1 MIRTV
6 TYNGNELSYELTLKN
21 VKNINL
27 RIKPNA
33 TVFVSANRGIPLK
46 IIDEFVLSRADFI
59 TKALKNYKDKSEQVN
74 KKYFNEDE
82 IKDVILKLCKNI
94 YPYFESR
101 GIEHPKI
108 KFRKM
113 VSRWG
118 SCNITKK
125 VLTFNINLMYAP
137 AGCIEYVVLHEF
149 THFLQPNHSSKF
161 YEELEKICPDW
172 KKWRKCL
179 KEINLYENM

>member
-1 MIRTV
+1 MEKEKVVLAYSGGLDTTV
-6 TYNGNELSYELTLKN
+6 IIPWLQENYNYDVIAACIEVGQGKETDGLE
-21 VKNINL
+21 
-27 RIKPNA
+27 
-33 TVFVSANRGIPLK
+33 
-46 IIDEFVLSRADFI
+46 E
-59 TKALKNYKDKSEQVN
+59 KALKNYKDKSEQVN